1 MAPEPPL
8 LTMSGITKSFPGVR
22 ALDGVDLDVQAGEVH
37 CLLGQNGAGKS
48 TLIKVLAGAHQPDGG
63 TIGWRG
69 EPVTLR
75 SPIAA
80 MRLGIATIYQELDL
94 VEGLS
99 VAENVH
105 LGHEPTAAGFVVRG
119 KAAKAS
125 TAQLLRRLGHP
136 EIDPA
141 RLVGE
146 LSAAQQQI
154 VSMARALS
162 HDVRLIVMDEPS
174 AALDPDEV
182 DNLFRIVGDLTAD
195 GVAVVYISH
204 RLEEIRRIG
213 DRVTVLKDGRAVAGG
228 LPAKSTPTREVVAL
242 MTGRNVEYL
251 FPQRPTRGPTS
262 EPVLTVQGLRRAG
275 EFEPLDLELRPG
287 EIVGLAGLVGSGRS
301 EILETIYGAR
311 KSTAGRVSVDGRVLR
326 PGSVRAAV
334 RAGLGLAPEERKA
347 QGLLMLES
355 VTRNVSVSSMSRFS
369 RGGWIDRSAE
379 RGAAR
384 AATRELS
391 LRPNNPSVPIRTLSG
406 GNQQKAVLA
415 RWLLRGCRVLLLDEP
430 TRGVDVGA
438 RAELYAVI
446 RRLADEGLAVL
457 LVSSEVPEVLG
468 LADRVLVLREGRVVH
483 GARPGARRTPRTRP
497 CHGRKPGVMTQP
509 VSPPRGS
516 TDKMSPMGELPAWRS
531 LAARADVRTLSLLG
545 VLVALIVI
553 GGITKPDEFLDTRN
567 LQLVLTQASVIG
579 VVTVGMTFVI
589 TSGGIDL
596 SVGAIVALSS
606 VWATTVAT
614 QEYGFAGVLFTAVL
628 VGVGCG
634 LVNGLLIAYGGMV
647 PFIATLAMLAS
658 ARGLALQITDGKTQ
672 IVSIDGILK
681 LGERDSYILGIPP
694 LVLVFAVVTIIGWL
708 ILNRTTFGR
717 RTVAVGGNAEAARLA
732 GIDVRR
738 QRLYLYLLSGL
749 CCGIA
754 AFLLIILSG
763 SGQNTN
769 GNLYELDAIAA
780 AIIGGTLL
788 SGGRGTI
795 TGSVLGVLIFT
806 TITDIFALNNLQS
819 DVQQIAKG
827 AIIVAAVLVQR
838 RTAASTT

>member
-8 LTMSGITKSFPGVR
+8 LSMSGITKSFPGVR

-48 TLIKVLAGAHQPDGG
+48 TLIKVLAGAHQPDTG
-63 TIGWRG
+63 TIRWRG
-69 EPVTLR
+69 EEVTLR

-94 VEGLS
+94 VEHLS

-105 LGHEPTAAGFVVRG
+105 LGHEPTTAGFVVRG
-119 KAAKAS
+119 KTAKAS
-125 TAQLLRRLGHP
+125 TAALLRRLGHA

-182 DNLFRIVGDLTAD
+182 DNLFRIVGDLTAA

-242 MTGRNVEYL
+242 MTGRNVEYV
-251 FPQRPTRGPTS
+251 FPDRPVSPPRA
-262 EPVLTVQGLRRAG
+262 EPVLKVQGLSRQG
-275 EFEPLDLELRPG
+275 EFETLDLEVRPG

-301 EILETIYGAR
+301 EILETVYGAR
-311 KSTAGRVSVDGRVLR
+311 KPTTGQVLVDGKALK

-347 QGLLMLES
+347 QALLMLES

-369 RGGWIDRSAE
+369 RGGWIDRGAE
-379 RGAAR
+379 LGAAR

-391 LRPNNPSVPIRTLSG
+391 LRPDNPSVPVRTLSG

-415 RWLLRGCRVLLLDEP
+415 RWLLRGCKVLLLDEP

-468 LADRVLVLREGRVVH
+468 LADRVLVL
-483 GARPGARRTPRTRP
+483 
-497 CHGRKPGVMTQP
+497 
-509 VSPPRGS
+509 
-516 TDKMSPMGELPAWRS
+516 
-531 LAARADVRTLSLLG
+531 LSLLG
-545 VLVALIVI
+545 VLAVLIVI

-589 TSGGIDL
+589 VSGGIDL
-596 SVGAIVALSS
+596 SVGAIVALAS

-614 QEYGFAGVLFTAVL
+614 QEYGFAGILFTAVI

-634 LVNGLLIAYGGMV
+634 LVNGVLIAYGAMV

-658 ARGLALQITDGKTQ
+658 ARGLSLQITDGRTQ
-672 IVSIDGILK
+672 IVTVPSVLD
-681 LGERDSYILGIPP
+681 LGERDAYVLGIPP
-694 LVLVFAVVTIIGWL
+694 LVMVFAVVTVIGWL
-708 ILNRTTFGR
+708 VLNRTTFGR
-717 RTVAVGGNAEAARLA
+717 RTVAVGGNPEAARLA

-754 AFLLIILSG
+754 AFLLIVLAG

-788 SGGRGTI
+788 TGGRGTI

-806 TITDIFALNNLQS
+806 TITNIFALNNLQS

-838 RTAASTT
+838 RTASTT

>member
-8 LTMSGITKSFPGVR
+8 LSMSGITKSFPGVR

-48 TLIKVLAGAHQPDGG
+48 TLIKVLAGAHQPDTGG
-63 TIGWRG
+63 IRWRG
-69 EPVTLR
+69 EEVTLR

-94 VEGLS
+94 VEHLS

-105 LGHEPTAAGFVVRG
+105 LGHEPTTAGFVVRG
-119 KAAKAS
+119 KAARAS
-125 TAQLLRRLGHP
+125 TAALLKRLGHP

-146 LSAAQQQI
+146 LPAAQQQI

-182 DNLFRIVGDLTAD
+182 DNLFRIVGDLTAA

-213 DRVTVLKDGRAVAGG
+213 DRVTVLKDGRAVANG

-242 MTGRNVEYL
+242 MTGRNVEYV
-251 FPQRPTRGPTS
+251 FPDRPVSTPAG
-262 EPVLTVQGLRRAG
+262 EPVLKIRGLSRQG
-275 EFEPLDLELRPG
+275 EFEAFDLDVRPG

-301 EILETIYGAR
+301 EILETVYGAR
-311 KSTAGRVSVDGRVLR
+311 KPTTGQVQVQGRALK

-347 QGLLMLES
+347 QALLMLES

-369 RGGWIDRSAE
+369 RAGWIDRGAE
-379 RGAAR
+379 LGAAR

-391 LRPNNPSVPIRTLSG
+391 LRPDNPSVPVRTLSG

-415 RWLLRGCRVLLLDEP
+415 RWLLRGCKVLLLDEP

-483 GARPGARRTPRTRP
+483 T
-497 CHGRKPGVMTQP
+497 
-509 VSPPRGS
+509 
-516 TDKMSPMGELPAWRS
+516 
-531 LAARADVRTLSLLG
+531 
-545 VLVALIVI
+545 
-553 GGITKPDEFLDTRN
+553 
-567 LQLVLTQASVIG
+567 
-579 VVTVGMTFVI
+579 
-589 TSGGIDL
+589 
-596 SVGAIVALSS
+596 
-606 VWATTVAT
+606 
-614 QEYGFAGVLFTAVL
+614 
-628 VGVGCG
+628 
-634 LVNGLLIAYGGMV
+634 
-647 PFIATLAMLAS
+647 AS
-658 ARGLALQITDGKTQ
+658 AR
-672 IVSIDGILK
+672 
-681 LGERDSYILGIPP
+681 
-694 LVLVFAVVTIIGWL
+694 
-708 ILNRTTFGR
+708 
-717 RTVAVGGNAEAARLA
+717 
-732 GIDVRR
+732 
-738 QRLYLYLLSGL
+738 
-749 CCGIA
+749 
-754 AFLLIILSG
+754 
-763 SGQNTN
+763 
-769 GNLYELDAIAA
+769 ELDEHRV
-780 AIIGGTLL
+780 LDL
-788 SGGRGTI
+788 VME
-795 TGSVLGVLIFT
+795 GSP
-806 TITDIFALNNLQS
+806 
-819 DVQQIAKG
+819 
-827 AIIVAAVLVQR
+827 
-838 RTAASTT
+838 AS